1 MAAAAPPTLVAAS
14 RAGVGLVV
22 LHVEMEGVTV
32 VFDAIDDPGR
42 KEEGGVRQ
50 RNQRQRFQLWQK
62 ASLTERELL
71 LLADVRRR
79 EETRGEEPR
88 RPPEISAAA
97 VTRSWGSG

>member
-1 MAAAAPPTLVAAS
+1 MVAAS

-32 VFDAIDDPGR
+32 VFDAIDDPGG
-42 KEEGGVRQ
+42 EEEGEAGGVRQ

-79 EETRGEEPR
+79 EEARGEEPR

-97 VTRSWGSG
+97 VARSWGSG